1 MFLAKHEINLLPTCL
16 ALKKLISKLLD
27 LIGPG
32 LNAKTVLFITTVRF
46 QTEAYQNLRNTI

>member
-16 ALKKLISKLLD
+16 ALKLISKLLD